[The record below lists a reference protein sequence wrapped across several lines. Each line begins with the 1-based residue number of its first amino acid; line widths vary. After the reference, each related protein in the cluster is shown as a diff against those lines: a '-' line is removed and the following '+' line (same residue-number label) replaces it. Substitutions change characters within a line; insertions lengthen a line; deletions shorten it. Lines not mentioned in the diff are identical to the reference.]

1 MVKLI
6 PISKRK
12 KIVTLRQKGYSL
24 PEIAKLLKIGK
35 ASAFR
40 YTQGVSILPEHMK
53 EWHDKQGGSVNR
65 MKIKQ
70 KKAEERAKKTIIALT
85 NNEKML
91 FLSALYW
98 GEGGKTDF
106 NFINTDPELIK
117 VFIYGLQ
124 KIFGISKD
132 RFRISIR
139 IYEDLDKN
147 KCLKYWSKITG
158 IPIRKFV
165 NVNILKGKKAGKLS
179 YGMCRVRITKG
190 GDMLKYIKAL
200 YRRVAYLF

>member
-65 MKIKQ
+65 MKIKK

>member
-1 MVKLI
+1 
-6 PISKRK
+6 
-12 KIVTLRQKGYSL
+12 
-24 PEIAKLLKIGK
+24 
-35 ASAFR
+35 
-40 YTQGVSILPEHMK
+40 MK